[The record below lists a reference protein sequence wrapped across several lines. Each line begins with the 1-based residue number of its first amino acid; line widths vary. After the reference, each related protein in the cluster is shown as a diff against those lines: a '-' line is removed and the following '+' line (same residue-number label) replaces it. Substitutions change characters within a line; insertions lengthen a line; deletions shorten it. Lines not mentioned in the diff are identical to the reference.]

1 MLRTVENIVEKR
13 VASRDFDNEM
23 ATFSPTSPGVV
34 YWLKHPRVQSLEEAL
49 GIFCGAFFCGGE
61 QDGGRWRQVL
71 QDTWASTCQET
82 FSSGLQRKHQEG
94 LSPLPPWCVKAEL
107 LFQFLLP

>member
-1 MLRTVENIVEKR
+1 MPRTLENRVEKR

-23 ATFSPTSPGVV
+23 AKFSPTSPGVV

-49 GIFCGAFFCGGE
+49 GIFCGALFCGGE

-71 QDTWASTCQET
+71 QDTSGQALAKKPLVQGFRGST
-82 FSSGLQRKHQEG
+82 RKAYHPCHHG
-94 LSPLPPWCVKAEL
+94 V
-107 LFQFLLP
+107 